1 MRAHM
6 RVKIKKM
13 NPKKHLYLITF
24 ALIVISIVL
33 FYIFGSRDIKIDNES
48 NDQGIIQ
55 LTTEIS
61 PISGLPC
68 KNYNRRPFAVMLA
81 EDEVARPLSGLQAA
95 DLIVEMPVLITG
107 MNRMMAIYVCGDPS
121 EIGSIRS
128 ARHDFIPIAM
138 GFDAIFA
145 HWGGSHFALDKLN
158 NGIMDN
164 IDALKYSRTAFWRQ
178 INLPSPHDGFTSIE
192 KLSAQAEKLGYRLE
206 NTFEGYL
213 HKNVKAQMSNV
224 KYKLEINYPG
234 VYRVWWEYNP
244 KTNEYL
250 RWRGN
255 EPEKDFNT
263 ANQVKA
269 KNIVVMRA
277 QSHYLEDQYND
288 VDIEGEGKA
297 SFYFAG
303 KEIEGSWKKEG
314 HYEKTKLYFYDEAG
328 SEIEFVPGQIWIEII
343 EPEKQVTYE
352 MLK

>member
-1 MRAHM
+1 MTNR
-6 RVKIKKM
+6 KYS
-13 NPKKHLYLITF
+13 YLSVPL
-24 ALIVISIVL
+24 LIIISIIL
-33 FYIFGSRDIKIDNES
+33 FFVFSSQNVNLKNDIRNPSKEKSKQIINENFS
-48 NDQGIIQ
+48 
-55 LTTEIS
+55 S
-61 PISGLPC
+61 ISGLPC

-95 DLIVEMPVLITG
+95 DLVVEMPVLITG
-107 MNRMMAIYVCGDPS
+107 MNRMMAIYVCGDPP

-128 ARHDFIPIAM
+128 ARHDFIPIVM

-178 INLPSPHDGFTSIE
+178 INLPSPHNGFTSIE

-206 NTFEGYL
+206 NEFEGYK
-213 HKNVKAQMSNV
+213 HQGTNYKIQDTR
-224 KYKLEINYPG
+224 YKLTINYPG
-234 VYRVWWEYNP
+234 IYKVWWEYNP
-244 KTNEYL
+244 ETNEYL

-255 EPEKDFNT
+255 GPEKDFNT

-288 VDIEGEGKA
+288 VDVEGEGEA